1 MGGKLA
7 VISGFSGAGKGT
19 VIKKLMEEHDGYVLS
34 VSMTTRR
41 PREYERDGV
50 EYHFVTNETF
60 EGLVRQD
67 GFLEHAGYVDHYYG
81 TPRAFVEEN
90 MRAGKTVLLE
100 IEVQGAMQIREK
112 FPEAVLIFVAPP
124 DAAELQ
130 RRLRGRDT
138 EKSDLVIKQLEQAL
152 TEVRSIPEY
161 PWLVINRDVDD
172 CARDLDRILS
182 GDPGV
187 CVPQGGPE
195 NAGII
200 TDQDRK
206 RSFAQDFSGG
216 LERVLA
222 ES

>member
-19 VIKKLMEEHDGYVLS
+19 VIKKLMEAHDGYVLS

-50 EYHFVTNETF
+50 EYHFVTNEAF
-60 EGLVRQD
+60 EALVRQD

-112 FPEAVLIFVAPP
+112 FPEAILIFVAPP

-130 RRLRGRDT
+130 RRLKGRDT
-138 EKSDLVIKQLEQAL
+138 EKTELVIKRLEQAL

-161 PWLVINRDVDD
+161 PWLVINGDADD
-172 CARDLDRILS
+172 CARELHGILS
-182 GDPGV
+182 GDPGSP
-187 CVPQGGPE
+187 VPEGPCE
-195 NAGII
+195 NGGII
-200 TDQDRK
+200 TEPDRK
-206 RSFAQDFSGG
+206 RSFAQDFSAG
-216 LERVLA
+216 LARVLA
-222 ES
+222 EN